1 MPLVLSALRPIPR
14 GSLRGCNGRAIVR
27 CSAYPA
33 LKEWAVACAALG
45 DGGQTV
51 LLRKGGIKDPV
62 FKAQAGSF
70 LLFPTAFH
78 NAGDLVQPTA
88 SAKYAELLH
97 FELGNELELLV
108 AAELTGCWT
117 TQDPMVLQLT
127 SDLHV
132 WNEGLLHTRMKWKPS
147 QPITVMELRCRR
159 RSAPLRC
166 VLLTLHM
173 AATCAPG
180 GGISCSMY
188 DFPDRILL
196 FLGYQCGLN
205 TKAAFPGLTFL

>member
-159 RSAPLRC
+159 RSAPLRLPMRPEYQGC
-166 VLLTLHM
+166 FSW
-173 AATCAPG
+173 G
-180 GGISCSMY
+180 NSCRCY
-188 DFPDRILL
+188 V
-196 FLGYQCGLN
+196 
-205 TKAAFPGLTFL
+205 